1 MFTSFFSARIP
12 RFLAWFTT
20 VLRKQSSGGAQLTK
34 TSLSIDSVKRRNDNV
49 HMRNPVLWD
58 MLTPLGSKR
67 MGLLALST
75 PRVILKRR
83 RSGEAKST
91 RYAAMVKE
99 SK

>member
-58 MLTPLGSKR
+58 MLTIGIKTD
-67 MGLLALST
+67 GLLALST